1 MLSTFCDV
9 GLARSFHQIIRTR
22 HGHNGVVSRQR
33 GTEPVKAAGITDPPE
48 PAVVDE
54 PVISDRSGD
63 DRDEG
68 WGDDPRDGRRD
79 EQWYRRERP
88 PHHE

>member
-1 MLSTFCDV
+1 
-9 GLARSFHQIIRTR
+9 
-22 HGHNGVVSRQR
+22 VVSDKHR
-33 GTEPVKAAGITDPPE
+33 TDPPQTAAKAV
-48 PAVVDE
+48 PAEE
-54 PVISDRSGD
+54 PVLPEVSGE

-68 WGDDPRDGRRD
+68 WGADPEVGRRD

>member
-1 MLSTFCDV
+1 MSE
-9 GLARSFHQIIRTR
+9 Q
-22 HGHNGVVSRQR
+22 HGSEPSEVAAPEAPESPEQSEQPVLPEVS
-33 GTEPVKAAGITDPPE
+33 
-48 PAVVDE
+48 
-54 PVISDRSGD
+54 SD

-68 WGDDPRDGRRD
+68 WGEDPRDGRRD